1 MGLSFGRLG
10 ATWRHWYHQTV
21 LGHFLVEV
29 SLRLPVTAMCSAFIP
44 LTLDCVGGLGTTFR
58 SVLYTSHIL
67 KELNGS
73 ADGKTP
79 PFQCKI
85 ILGFRNHLA
94 LSPIPICLIKFGSQH
109 HLTEQ
114 ESDASSMN
122 PAMEPVCDRQTQ
134 KKTEMP
140 WSRQGKFSLASF
152 LTLLFFSLLPTVCQ
166 TGHYPWSKLQL
177 TAKSQADSIAG
188 N

>member
-1 MGLSFGRLG
+1 MGLSFGRLRE
-10 ATWRHWYHQTV
+10 TWRHWYHQTV

-29 SLRLPVTAMCSAFIP
+29 SLKMPTIAMCYAFIP
-44 LTLDCVGGLGTTFR
+44 LTGDCVWGTTWGLGTTFP

-73 ADGKTP
+73 ANGKTQP
-79 PFQCKI
+79 LQCKI
-85 ILGFRNHLA
+85 TLGFRNHLA

-109 HLTEQ
+109 HLTEL

-122 PAMEPVCDRQTQ
+122 PAMEQVRDRQTQ
-134 KKTEMP
+134 KKTKMP

-152 LTLLFFSLLPTVCQ
+152 LTLFFSSFRPYV
-166 TGHYPWSKLQL
+166 KLV
-177 TAKSQADSIAG
+177 TIPGVNSS
-188 N
+188 